1 MLEDSFKKMNKSEK
15 VDMSN
20 VKKFIEEGDKN
31 RDGKIQKEEMKQII
45 LKTIKVIPNPE
56 VKRSWWV
63 EAWICKKSFDF
74 AYFDFILL
82 LLLVTP

>member
-56 VKRSWWV
+56 VKRSW
-63 EAWICKKSFDF
+63 
-74 AYFDFILL
+74 
-82 LLLVTP
+82 